1 VNYFLKLCFPS
12 FFLFVILGCESK
24 DPIQIQPRE
33 FSLNI
38 VDPVQIDCF
47 GDMMLLDYDSKAEK
61 YLLANQVYNEY
72 LEVDGQGKILNNNKF
87 QNE

>member
-1 VNYFLKLCFPS
+1 VNYFLKLCFHS

-38 VDPVQIDCF
+38 VDPVQIDFF

-72 LEVDGQGKILNNNKF
+72 LEVDGQGKF
-87 QNE
+87 